1 MSYSCIVYIYAVYLL
16 LDHALCTLYDRGS
29 TGGADDTADDDDD
42 EIDFSYENDL
52 YRQIPNP
59 FTEEE
64 YQRLWASDEDS
75 GDSDFGGFDDV
86 DDARCG

>member
-1 MSYSCIVYIYAVYLL
+1 MIAC
-16 LDHALCTLYDRGS
+16 CRRS
-29 TGGADDTADDDDD
+29 TGSADNTADD

-59 FTEEE
+59 YTEEE
-64 YQRLWASDEDS
+64 YQCLWASDEDS
-75 GDSDFGGFDDV
+75 GDNDFGGFDDV

>member
-1 MSYSCIVYIYAVYLL
+1 MLYAPWEHLVQP
-16 LDHALCTLYDRGS
+16 RGS

-59 FTEEE
+59 YTEEE
-64 YQRLWASDEDS
+64 YQRLWASDEDN

>member
-1 MSYSCIVYIYAVYLL
+1 MCIYEDDVVWEHLVQPQ
-16 LDHALCTLYDRGS
+16 GS

-59 FTEEE
+59 YREEE